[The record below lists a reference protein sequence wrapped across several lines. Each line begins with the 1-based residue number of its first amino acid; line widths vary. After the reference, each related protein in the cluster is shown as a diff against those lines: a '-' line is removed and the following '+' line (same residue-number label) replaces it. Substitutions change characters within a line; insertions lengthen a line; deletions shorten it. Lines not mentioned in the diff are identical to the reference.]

1 MAYAFLGDLIPI
13 YPVYAL
19 LFADHGLSPAEISS
33 LFVVWSATT
42 FLLEVPSGAWADV
55 VSRRALLAASAVVNG
70 VGYAV
75 WVAWPGYA
83 GFLLGFVLWGLS
95 SALASGTFEAFTYDE
110 LAAAGEERR
119 YAQVIGWTTTAG
131 LGGLM
136 LSNLAA
142 APLIVLGG
150 IELTGWVSLGVCCA
164 NALVAMSLPPARRTG
179 FERDEAI
186 DEGHGLLGRWLAM
199 LRAGTQEATTHPVVR
214 RAVVLTALMY
224 GFLAFDEYFGLVF
237 ADLGATTALVA
248 LLTAVTAAAQAAGG
262 VLAGPA
268 AGLSAR
274 TLGLLTAGSA
284 ALIGAGSALS
294 LAPAVVGISLGYGV
308 LQLVLVVTEARM
320 QDSITG
326 PARATVTSVAGLGSE
341 ALAMALYAGFAL
353 GSVWFGYAA
362 LVTLFALAPFVVA
375 GLFPRWLPPNDGL
388 DSLRES

>member
-1 MAYAFLGDLIPI
+1 M
-13 YPVYAL
+13 
-19 LFADHGLSPAEISS
+19 
-33 LFVVWSATT
+33 VWSATT

-110 LAAAGEERR
+110 LAAAGQEGR
-119 YAQVIGWTTTAG
+119 YAQVIGWTTSAG
-131 LGGLM
+131 LVGLM

-142 APLIVLGG
+142 APLILLGG
-150 IELTGWVSLGVCCA
+150 IELTGWVSLGVCCL
-164 NALVAMSLPPARRTG
+164 NALVAWSLPAARPHTDAAELTG
-179 FERDEAI
+179 DPTI
-186 DEGHGLLGRWLAM
+186 DGRGLAGRWVAM

-248 LLTAVTAAAQAAGG
+248 LLTAVTAAAQAIGG

-268 AGLSAR
+268 AVLSAR

-284 ALIGAGSALS
+284 VLIGAGSALS
-294 LAPAVVGISLGYGV
+294 LAPAVIGISLGYGV

-341 ALAMALYAGFAL
+341 VLAMALYAGFAL

-362 LVTLFALAPFVVA
+362 LVTLFALAPFLVA
-375 GLFPRWLPPNDGL
+375 GLFPRWLPGRGGSRVL
-388 DSLRES
+388 

>member
-1 MAYAFLGDLIPI
+1 
-13 YPVYAL
+13 
-19 LFADHGLSPAEISS
+19 LSPAEISS

-83 GFLLGFVLWGLS
+83 GFLLGFVLWGVS

-110 LAAAGEERR
+110 LAAAGRERR
-119 YAQVIGWTTTAG
+119 YAQVIGWTTSAG
-131 LGGLM
+131 LVGLM

-142 APLIVLGG
+142 APLILLGG

-164 NALVAMSLPPARRTG
+164 NALVAHSLPPARRRTETADVTG
-179 FERDEAI
+179 DAAI
-186 DEGHGLLGRWLAM
+186 DEGHGLLGRWVAM
-199 LRAGTQEATTHPVVR
+199 LRAGTREATTHAVVR
-214 RAVVLTALMY
+214 RGVVLTALMY

-248 LLTAVTAAAQAAGG
+248 MLTAVTAAAQALGG

-268 AGLSAR
+268 AVLSAR

-284 ALIGAGSALS
+284 VLIGAGSALS
-294 LAPAVVGISLGYGV
+294 LAPAVIGISIGYGV

-320 QDSITG
+320 QDSIAG

-341 ALAMALYAGFAL
+341 VLAMALYAGFAL

-362 LVTLFALAPFVVA
+362 LVTLFALAPLAVA
-375 GLFPRWLPPNDGL
+375 GLFPRWLPSVVEDTGDAGEDGRGER
-388 DSLRES
+388 DDAGGAAVGST